1 VADQLEL
8 YPDPIEPTGGRWSRP
23 GGKYGGLSCS
33 QCGMPRLPLQ
43 RLCLP
48 CLIGTPRE
56 NAQEALRDVSVPSQ
70 QMVQD
75 VET

>member
-48 CLIGTPRE
+48 CLIGGEDEEIFDCARGDNGE
-56 NAQEALRDVSVPSQ
+56 L
-70 QMVQD
+70 
-75 VET
+75 